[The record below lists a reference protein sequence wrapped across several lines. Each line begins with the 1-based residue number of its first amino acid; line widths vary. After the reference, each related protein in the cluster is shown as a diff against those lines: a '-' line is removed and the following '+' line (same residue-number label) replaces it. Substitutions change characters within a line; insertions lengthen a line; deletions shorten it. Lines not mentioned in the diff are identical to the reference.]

1 MNNDDCLNKK
11 MKDISI
17 SSEKKRKVSF
27 ANYAYE
33 YDAGYDSDDDNSSSS
48 EEEQTRRCFKK
59 MKIDIEINTSKKVD
73 YVPYKKNNGLNTTRV
88 YNKAFN
94 LIKSIKNKK
103 VDEDK
108 DFEKNLNYIE
118 SKIRTSNGFA
128 GDINNNRNIVFLPCT
143 TSEKINNDVKF
154 IK

>member
-1 MNNDDCLNKK
+1 MNEDECLNKK
-11 MKDISI
+11 MENINI
-17 SSEKKRKVSF
+17 SSSKKRRVSF

-33 YDAGYDSDDDNSSSS
+33 YNDGYDSDDDNSSSDD
-48 EEEQTRRCFKK
+48 EQTRRCFKK
-59 MKIDIEINTSKKVD
+59 MKIDIEIDTSKKVD
-73 YVPYKKNNGLNTTRV
+73 YIPYKKNNGINTTRV

-94 LIKSIKNKK
+94 LIKNIKNKK
-103 VDEDK
+103 EDEEKKFVK
-108 DFEKNLNYIE
+108 DLNYIE

-143 TSEKINNDVKF
+143 TSEKMNNDVKF

>member
-1 MNNDDCLNKK
+1 MDDDYLNEK
-11 MKDISI
+11 MKDINILSG
-17 SSEKKRKVSF
+17 KKRKVSF

-48 EEEQTRRCFKK
+48 DEEQTRRCFKK
-59 MKIDIEINTSKKVD
+59 MKIDIEIDTSKKVD

-94 LIKSIKNKK
+94 LIKNIKNKK
-103 VDEDK
+103 EDDEK
-108 DFEKNLNYIE
+108 NFEKDLNYIE

-128 GDINNNRNIVFLPCT
+128 GDINNNRNIVFLPCNN
-143 TSEKINNDVKF
+143 SEKINDDVKF